1 MATTFL
7 ESGTSATQGYEFFT
21 SAGLSPTSEGTIV
34 HTGPRSAKFTAYQ
47 TATKAG
53 VYVDAGGRGSFYVYL
68 AAIPGSTVTLW
79 EIKNT
84 ANGRALALNI
94 LATGALQLAYGGG
107 GTTTGS
113 TILSTATWYRIS
125 IAWTITSAT
134 VNEFR
139 CWLSGALEITS
150 SNQSTNTEGGTNN
163 LIIGNNAAGASTSIY
178 FSDIYMDN
186 DTGLT
191 LPGDIRVTSKLPG
204 TVNNN
209 TFDTAGGTGAVN
221 ERPLSETNY
230 QQHADSAQVTHDYT
244 LQTAATG
251 DVDLTGTTLVAR
263 SAWIWARAAAT
274 GGTPG
279 IVDNGATT
287 GITIAA
293 TSALYTLITDSA
305 TYPSNAAG
313 IGMRSMGTADDTFL
327 YECGT
332 LIAYTPADPI
342 TVTPGTLSLALTLF
356 APTVSTPVTVTPS
369 TLALALTTFAPTV
382 TASGGAADPTLIRYI
397 YFTRRRRRS
406 L

>member
-107 GTTTGS
+107 GTTIG
-113 TILSTATWYRIS
+113 
-125 IAWTITSAT
+125 SAT

-230 QQHADSAQVTHDYT
+230 H
-244 LQTAATG
+244 
-251 DVDLTGTTLVAR
+251 
-263 SAWIWARAAAT
+263 
-274 GGTPG
+274 
-279 IVDNGATT
+279 
-287 GITIAA
+287 
-293 TSALYTLITDSA
+293 
-305 TYPSNAAG
+305 
-313 IGMRSMGTADDTFL
+313 
-327 YECGT
+327 
-332 LIAYTPADPI
+332 
-342 TVTPGTLSLALTLF
+342 
-356 APTVSTPVTVTPS
+356 
-369 TLALALTTFAPTV
+369 
-382 TASGGAADPTLIRYI
+382 
-397 YFTRRRRRS
+397 
-406 L
+406 